1 MTDGPKAHCG
11 ERLADNGAMRG
22 AELTD
27 RLLDGSRIQNY
38 VRQHLID
45 CSEGRRQ

>member
-22 AELTD
+22 AELPD
-27 RLLDGSRIQNY
+27 RSLDGSRFRNY
-38 VRQHLID
+38 VTANI
-45 CSEGRRQ
+45 